1 MGSTRGSLRLLQREK
16 PQLTLP
22 LLFTSSQ
29 RCGGCAP
36 VFPGLPAR
44 QATSGQQVARC
55 CGRVAGRGCRPVGW
69 VPGLGLLSTSVFTW
83 RARSSPRHAPG
94 LNVSFF
100 LHPCRP
106 PNATQA
112 AGWQQVW
119 ADSETCDSRHCV
131 GVGGCGMRSDSRGWP
146 ELIFEKSNFSNL
158 GEDRPCRPRPIR
170 VLTLQREV
178 TL

>member
-1 MGSTRGSLRLLQREK
+1 MVSTRGSLRLLQREK

-22 LLFTSSQ
+22 LPGPSSQ
-29 RCGGCAP
+29 CHVGCAP
-36 VFPGLPAR
+36 VFPGHPAR
-44 QATSGQQVARC
+44 MATSGSRGGGHAGSVLVDGC
-55 CGRVAGRGCRPVGW
+55 RVADWGPKRT
-69 VPGLGLLSTSVFTW
+69 LLPTSLFTR

-100 LHPCRP
+100 LHPLRP

-112 AGWQQVW
+112 AGWRQVW
-119 ADSETCDSRHCV
+119 VDAETCDSLHC
-131 GVGGCGMRSDSRGWP
+131 GGFGGCGIRSDSRGWP
-146 ELIFEKSNFSNL
+146 ELIFEKSLFSNL

-178 TL
+178 T